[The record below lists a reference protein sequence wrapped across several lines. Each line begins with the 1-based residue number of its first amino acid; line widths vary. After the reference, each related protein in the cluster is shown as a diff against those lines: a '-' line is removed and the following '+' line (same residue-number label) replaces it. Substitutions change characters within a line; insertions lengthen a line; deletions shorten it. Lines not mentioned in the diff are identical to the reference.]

1 MRDAMGARMGV
12 VGIVLSLGP
21 TVFGQT
27 EAGLHKDNVIVV
39 DGVERTY
46 DYYVPTTLPAG
57 KAVPLALLLHGHGG
71 DADTMTGESGT
82 TAPFRMFM
90 DIAERDPFI
99 VVFPEGTIGPDGQR
113 GWNDCRG
120 DATTNPRVDD
130 IAFMNALLDQLEA
143 TFMIDAER
151 IHAAGMSNGAFMALR
166 IGAEMGERV
175 KSVAAVCAALPARPE
190 CGVPEVPVSV
200 MLMSGTDDP
209 LVPWEGGPVGGRF
222 GGERGA
228 VLSARESVERL
239 IQFDG
244 TQREPTVVDVP
255 DTDRGD
261 GSTVRRYTF
270 EGGRQGTRV
279 VMYAVTGGGHTEP
292 SERERYSALWEL
304 VVGNQNHDFEM
315 AEAVWGFF
323 EGR

>member
-1 MRDAMGARMGV
+1 MGMAWAVLGMGSS
-12 VGIVLSLGP
+12 VL
-21 TVFGQT
+21 GQM

-46 DYYVPTTLPAG
+46 DYYVPATLPTG

-82 TAPFRMFM
+82 TAPFRVFM

-120 DATTNPRVDD
+120 DSTTNPRVDD
-130 IAFMNALLDQLEA
+130 IAFMNALIDQFEGLF
-143 TFMIDAER
+143 TIDGQR
-151 IHAAGMSNGAFMALR
+151 IHAAGMSNGAFMSLR

-175 KSVAAVCAALPARPE
+175 KSVAAVCAALPARSE
-190 CGVPEVPVSV
+190 CRLPQLPISV
-200 MLMSGTDDP
+200 LLISGTADP
-209 LVPWEGGPVGGRF
+209 LVPWEGGAVGGRN
-222 GGERGA
+222 GGERGT
-228 VLSARESVERL
+228 VLSARETVEKL

-255 DTDRGD
+255 DGDRGD
-261 GSTVRRYTF
+261 GSTVKRYTF
-270 EGGRQGTRV
+270 EGGRNGTRV

-292 SERERYSALWEL
+292 SEVERYSALWEL
-304 VVGNQNHDFEM
+304 IVGKQNHDFEM